1 MNYLR
6 TSWLPLF
13 VILLSLAL
21 LIPGVTEPMLS
32 ISGSIDKAKLTEQ
45 GIEQV
50 AQNFDED
57 SGRGNVRGMLN
68 MVSGLLGLN
77 NLQGEVQVLQQTRS
91 IWSTVTELYNTGNG
105 LVAGLVMLF
114 SIVIPA
120 LKLSLML
127 VQQLVSRPWLQQR
140 IQLIVNGL
148 GKWSM
153 ADVFVV
159 ALIITF
165 LAGNASGGMGE
176 MLKTQ
181 AQFESGFYYFS
192 AYCLLSIASGYLVR
206 SPSRAV
212 LPRQGHSD

>member
-1 MNYLR
+1 MNNIR
-6 TSWLPLF
+6 KSILPIL

-21 LIPGVTEPMLS
+21 LIPGVTQPILS
-32 ISGSIDKAKLTEQ
+32 INGSIDKAKLTEQ

-50 AQNFDED
+50 ARSFDED
-57 SGRGNVRGMLN
+57 LGHNSARGMLN

-77 NLQGEVQVLQQTRS
+77 TLKGEVQVLQQTRS

-114 SIVIPA
+114 SIIIPA
-120 LKLSLML
+120 IKLSLML
-127 VQQLVSRPWLQQR
+127 AQQSVSSIALQWR
-140 IQLIVNGL
+140 IHHIVDL
-148 GKWSM
+148 LAKWSM

-181 AQFESGFYYFS
+181 AQFESGFYFFT
-192 AYCLLSIASGYLVR
+192 AYCILSIVSGYLVR
-206 SPSRAV
+206 RPTPI
-212 LPRQGHSD
+212 L

>member
-6 TSWLPLF
+6 TSLLPLF

>member
-1 MNYLR
+1 MNNVR
-6 TSWLPLF
+6 KSILPIL

-21 LIPGVTEPMLS
+21 LIPGVTQPILS

-50 AQNFDED
+50 ARSFDED
-57 SGRGNVRGMLN
+57 LGRGSARGMLN
-68 MVSGLLGLN
+68 MVSGLLGLHT
-77 NLQGEVQVLQQTRS
+77 LKGEVQVLQQTRS

-114 SIVIPA
+114 SIIIPA
-120 LKLSLML
+120 IKLSLML
-127 VQQLVSRPWLQQR
+127 AQQSVSSIALQWR
-140 IQLIVNGL
+140 IHHIVDL
-148 GKWSM
+148 LAKWSM

-181 AQFESGFYYFS
+181 AQFESGFYFFT
-192 AYCLLSIASGYLVR
+192 AYCILSIVSGYLVR
-206 SPSRAV
+206 RPTPI
-212 LPRQGHSD
+212 L

>member
-1 MNYLR
+1 MNNVR
-6 TSWLPLF
+6 KSILPIL

-21 LIPGVTEPMLS
+21 LIPGVTQPILS
-32 ISGSIDKAKLTEQ
+32 INGSIDKAKLTKQ

-50 AQNFDED
+50 ARSFDED
-57 SGRGNVRGMLN
+57 LGHNSARGMLN

-77 NLQGEVQVLQQTRS
+77 TLKGEVQVLQQTRS

-114 SIVIPA
+114 SIIIPA
-120 LKLSLML
+120 IKLSLML
-127 VQQLVSRPWLQQR
+127 AQQSVSSIALQWR
-140 IQLIVNGL
+140 IHHIVDL
-148 GKWSM
+148 LAKWSM

-181 AQFESGFYYFS
+181 AQFESGFYFFT
-192 AYCLLSIASGYLVR
+192 AYCILSIVSGYLVR
-206 SPSRAV
+206 RPTPI
-212 LPRQGHSD
+212 L

>member
-1 MNYLR
+1 MKGAIKSFFPIL
-6 TSWLPLF
+6 

-21 LIPGVTEPMLS
+21 LIPGVTQPILS
-32 ISGSIDKAKLTEQ
+32 INGSIDKAKLTEQ

-50 AQNFDED
+50 AQSFDED
-57 SGRGNVRGMLN
+57 SGRDSARSMLN

-77 NLQGEVQVLQQTRS
+77 QIKGEVEVLQQTRS

-114 SIVIPA
+114 SVVVPT

-127 VQQLVSRPWLQQR
+127 IQQWVSSIALQQR
-140 IQLIVNGL
+140 LYRWVNAL
-148 GKWSM
+148 AKWSM

-181 AQFESGFYYFS
+181 AQFESGFYYFT
-192 AYCLLSIASGYLVR
+192 AYCILSILSGYLVR
-206 SPSRAV
+206 YPLKTSEEP
-212 LPRQGHSD
+212 

>member
-1 MNYLR
+1 MNNIR
-6 TSWLPLF
+6 KSILPIL

-21 LIPGVTEPMLS
+21 LIPGVTQPILS
-32 ISGSIDKAKLTEQ
+32 INGSIDKAKLTEQ

-50 AQNFDED
+50 ARSFDED
-57 SGRGNVRGMLN
+57 LGHNSARGMLN

-77 NLQGEVQVLQQTRS
+77 TLKGEVQVLQQTRS

-114 SIVIPA
+114 SIIIPA
-120 LKLSLML
+120 IKLSLML
-127 VQQLVSRPWLQQR
+127 AQQSVSSIALQWR
-140 IQLIVNGL
+140 IHHIVDL
-148 GKWSM
+148 LAKWSM

-176 MLKTQ
+176 ILKTQ
-181 AQFESGFYYFS
+181 AQFESGFYFFT
-192 AYCLLSIASGYLVR
+192 AYCILSIVSGYLVR
-206 SPSRAV
+206 RPTPI
-212 LPRQGHSD
+212 L

>member
-1 MNYLR
+1 MNNIR
-6 TSWLPLF
+6 KSILPIL

-21 LIPGVTEPMLS
+21 LIPGVTQPILS
-32 ISGSIDKAKLTEQ
+32 INGSIDKAKLTEQ

-50 AQNFDED
+50 ARSFDED
-57 SGRGNVRGMLN
+57 LGHNSARGMLN

-77 NLQGEVQVLQQTRS
+77 TLKGEVQVLQQTRS

-114 SIVIPA
+114 SIIIPA
-120 LKLSLML
+120 IKLSLML
-127 VQQLVSRPWLQQR
+127 VQQSVSSIALQWR
-140 IQLIVNGL
+140 IHHIVDL
-148 GKWSM
+148 LAKWSM

-165 LAGNASGGMGE
+165 LAGNASGSMGE

-181 AQFESGFYYFS
+181 AQFESGFYFFT
-192 AYCLLSIASGYLVR
+192 AYCILSIVSGYLVR
-206 SPSRAV
+206 RPTPI
-212 LPRQGHSD
+212 L

>member
-1 MNYLR
+1 MNNVR
-6 TSWLPLF
+6 QSILPIL

-21 LIPGVTEPMLS
+21 LIPGVTQPILS
-32 ISGSIDKAKLTEQ
+32 LNGSIDKAKLTEQ

-50 AQNFDED
+50 ARSFEEGLGRD
-57 SGRGNVRGMLN
+57 SARGMVN

-77 NLQGEVQVLQQTRS
+77 TLKGEVQVLQQTRS

-114 SIVIPA
+114 SIIIPA
-120 LKLSLML
+120 IKLSLML
-127 VQQLVSRPWLQQR
+127 AQQSVSSIALQWR
-140 IQLIVNGL
+140 IQHIVDL
-148 GKWSM
+148 LAKWSM

-181 AQFESGFYYFS
+181 AQFESGFYFFT
-192 AYCLLSIASGYLVR
+192 AYCILSIVSGYLVR
-206 SPSRAV
+206 RPTPI
-212 LPRQGHSD
+212 L